1 MHLTVDQIREA
12 CTTLD
17 VSGRDASPQEP
28 EEITVYVCEQQR
40 GDMVITPAR
49 SWVQVSTYG
58 EGDAASVS
66 WMRFP
71 LLSVDLA
78 LRFELPVLH
87 R

>member
-1 MHLTVDQIREA
+1 MHRTIDQIREA

-17 VSGRDASPQEP
+17 VNGRDASPEKP
-28 EEITVYVCEQQR
+28 EEIIVYVCEQQR
-40 GDMVITPAR
+40 GDLVITPAR
-49 SWVQVSTYG
+49 SWVQVFTYG

-71 LLSVDLA
+71 LTSVDLA

>member
-1 MHLTVDQIREA
+1 MHLTVDQIRQA

-17 VSGRDASPQEP
+17 VSSRDANPEKQ
-28 EEITVYVCEQQR
+28 EEIIVYVCEQQR
-40 GDMVITPAR
+40 GDLVITPAR

-66 WMRFP
+66 WMRFS
-71 LLSVDLA
+71 LMSVELA

>member
-1 MHLTVDQIREA
+1 M
-12 CTTLD
+12 D
-17 VSGRDASPQEP
+17 VTGRRANPEKP
-28 EEITVYVCEQQR
+28 EEIIIYVCEQKR

-49 SWVQVSTYG
+49 SWVQASTYG

-71 LLSVDLA
+71 LISVDLA

>member
-1 MHLTVDQIREA
+1 MHLTIDQIREA

-17 VSGRDASPQEP
+17 VSGRDANPEEP
-28 EEITVYVCEQQR
+28 EGITVFVCEQQR
-40 GDMVITPAR
+40 GDIVITPAR
-49 SWVQVSTYG
+49 SWVQVSTNG
-58 EGDAASVS
+58 EADAASVS

-71 LLSVDLA
+71 LISVDLA